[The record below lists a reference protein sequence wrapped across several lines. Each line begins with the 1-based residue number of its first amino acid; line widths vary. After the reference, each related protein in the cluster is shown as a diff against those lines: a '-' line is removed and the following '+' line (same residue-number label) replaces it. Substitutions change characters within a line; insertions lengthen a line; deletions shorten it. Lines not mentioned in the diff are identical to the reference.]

1 MRKTFIIAEIGNNH
15 EGSFHQAKR
24 LILAAKKC
32 GVNAVK
38 FQTYI
43 PELFVSLENKKRY
56 EKLKKFQLSHNQFK
70 LLARYCKK
78 IGIIFFSTPLDE
90 FSADYLN
97 KFQKIFKV
105 SSADNDY
112 FSLIKKLA
120 NYNKTL
126 IVSTGFSDLSL
137 INKVKKLVFNS
148 WKKLKKNNKKLI
160 LMHCVSSYPVKNEEA
175 NLKAIRVLKK
185 KFKDCVIGY
194 SDHTVGIT
202 ASIAAVSL
210 GAQFIEKH
218 FTIDKNYS
226 NFRDHKL
233 SADTQEMT
241 ELVSKIDQIEK
252 LMGTGKKIIQ
262 KSEKIELGFVRRKAV
277 AKKRIL
283 KGEKFNKN
291 NIKWVRAKNGF
302 KNFYEK
308 KLFSKVCKTNIP
320 KDKVILKRY
329 LK

>member
-1 MRKTFIIAEIGNNH
+1 MIKLYKKYKKTYLRKTFIIAEIGNNH
-15 EGSFHQAKR
+15 EGSFKQAKK

-32 GVNAVK
+32 GVDAVK

-43 PELFVSLENKKRY
+43 PELFVSVENKKSY
-56 EKLKKFQLSHNQFK
+56 EKLKKFQLSHHQFK
-70 LLARYCKK
+70 LLAKYCKK

-90 FSADYLN
+90 VSADYLN

-120 NYNKTL
+120 KYNKTL
-126 IVSTGFSDLSL
+126 IISTGFSDLDL
-137 INKVKKLVFNS
+137 INKVKKLVF
-148 WKKLKKNNKKLI
+148 
-160 LMHCVSSYPVKNEEA
+160 MHCVSSYPVKNEEA

-194 SDHTVGIT
+194 SDHTIGIT
-202 ASIAAVSL
+202 ASMMAASL
-210 GAQFIEKH
+210 GAEFIEKH

-233 SADTQEMT
+233 SADPQEMR

-262 KSEKIELGFVRRKAV
+262 KSEKIELGFIRRKAV
-277 AKKRIL
+277 SKKRII

-291 NIKWVRAKNGF
+291 NIKWVRAKNGL
-302 KNFYEK
+302 KNDYEK
-308 KLFSKVCKTNIP
+308 KLFGKVCKINIS
-320 KDKVILKRY
+320 KDKIILKRY
-329 LK
+329 IK